1 MLNDIKNNEDN
12 IKIDLKKYK
21 NIHYKMNSTTI
32 DWNLIKLDTYEKQAE
47 FLNSI
52 TVFGKPVMRVTPE
65 YLAMEDEKSGFQSRK
80 KLEDMIGKTT

>member
-1 MLNDIKNNEDN
+1 
-12 IKIDLKKYK
+12 
-21 NIHYKMNSTTI
+21 MNSTTI

-65 YLAMEDEKSGFQSRK
+65 YLAMEDELSGYQSRK

>member
-1 MLNDIKNNEDN
+1 
-12 IKIDLKKYK
+12 
-21 NIHYKMNSTTI
+21 MNSTTI
-32 DWNLIKLDTYEKQAE
+32 DWSSIYLDTYEKQAE

-65 YLAMEDEKSGFQSRK
+65 YLAMEDELSGYQLRK